1 MKLIEKIFLE
11 NRGLKT
17 KLAKKIERTVSN
29 INLILKNDNITIN
42 VKIKWTLGINEILL
56 TSYTWQ
62 DLFSEIEEND

>member
-11 NRGLKT
+11 NRWLKT

-42 VKIKWTLGINEILL
+42 VKIKWTLWINEILL
-56 TSYTWQ
+56 TNYTWQ
-62 DLFSEIEEND
+62 DLFSETGENE